1 LRYELE
7 PFVGCRLVDC
17 TAQTRPAISRTS
29 QSVNSTVPTPPS
41 EPRRS
46 STTARTR
53 MSSTRLTERS
63 PYDPLFGFQ
72 SMTPAGEG
80 RPESGRRTSTRGSFQ
95 SRGSGWGAVLPH
107 PPLPVPGGRR
117 GVPVRARC
125 QMVVRSPPG
134 FTHGHPGASA
144 QVLTRMD
151 GVRTIQRTPDPK
163 RSGVLDRPRS
173 ASVPSATLNSSL
185 PTGPAARRRGSL
197 SKFCRLLV
205 ANLAAIESII
215 AEHGIVEPDV
225 VDGFRR
231 PGGGGLRPVA
241 GEAGGAWVRSSRS
254 KVRGVVV
261 GVRRR

>member
-1 LRYELE
+1 
-7 PFVGCRLVDC
+7 
-17 TAQTRPAISRTS
+17 
-29 QSVNSTVPTPPS
+29 
-41 EPRRS
+41 
-46 STTARTR
+46 
-53 MSSTRLTERS
+53 
-63 PYDPLFGFQ
+63 
-72 SMTPAGEG
+72 
-80 RPESGRRTSTRGSFQ
+80 
-95 SRGSGWGAVLPH
+95 
-107 PPLPVPGGRR
+107 
-117 GVPVRARC
+117 
-125 QMVVRSPPG
+125 
-134 FTHGHPGASA
+134 
-144 QVLTRMD
+144 MD

-173 ASVPSATLNSSL
+173 ASGPSASLNSSL

-215 AEHGIVEPDV
+215 AEHGIVEHGIVEPDV

-241 GEAGGAWVRSSRS
+241 GEAGGAWVRSNRS